1 MNKGK
6 AVFELSTSSGFI
18 QQRNGNTVI
27 SGDLDNDGDVDLFTT
42 AYDESS
48 YIYENHQNDQRFLKL
63 QLIGFKSNRDAIGSK
78 IYFWEGGKLGET
90 EYLLGLRTVEAGSG
104 LASTNSKI
112 VHFGTGNQ
120 EIVDISVEFPSGI
133 IINKKDVKPGSF
145 LTIEELEGNEKFM
158 SLVSWCLASIYH
170 SFDFWIEFIVFSLVA
185 LLMFY
190 GLPFLFRIKIKPI
203 IHYLILPIV
212 IILVFR
218 LILNSDSLLQRLII
232 SNLFGVIT
240 SILVFQKYKQKLKTN
255 EIDELTDHLWN
266 ELVLFQHGEWARSNI
281 NQLLMFAQNIDESN
295 QSGNTFRSQL
305 LKAINVFIQTTYPAI
320 RRIISFS
327 KNIDENKKE
336 GEKLE
341 KISAKIYNRLELSKN
356 LIQLN
361 EHLII
366 NEMRELSHEIKIFKQ
381 DIDHLKNKVEQKYQS
396 DLCKLI
402 VPITDRYSHH
412 KKIKIYCQPDSL
424 KGVTVRIKSIEL
436 TAIIDNLILNAIKA
450 SKHKDQPQLKIFGE
464 NKDERFLIHFCD
476 NGIGISEGKLEKIF
490 EAGFSTSNSPGNG
503 KGLAFSKKILKKYN
517 GYIYVN
523 STEPGKGTDMVIELA
538 KCNNYRQDFNH
549 NI

>member
-1 MNKGK
+1 M
-6 AVFELSTSSGFI
+6 A
-18 QQRNGNTVI
+18 
-27 SGDLDNDGDVDLFTT
+27 
-42 AYDESS
+42 A
-48 YIYENHQNDQRFLKL
+48 
-63 QLIGFKSNRDAIGSK
+63 
-78 IYFWEGGKLGET
+78 
-90 EYLLGLRTVEAGSG
+90 
-104 LASTNSKI
+104 
-112 VHFGTGNQ
+112 
-120 EIVDISVEFPSGI
+120 
-133 IINKKDVKPGSF
+133 
-145 LTIEELEGNEKFM
+145 
-158 SLVSWCLASIYH
+158 
-170 SFDFWIEFIVFSLVA
+170 
-185 LLMFY
+185 
-190 GLPFLFRIKIKPI
+190 
-203 IHYLILPIV
+203 
-212 IILVFR
+212 
-218 LILNSDSLLQRLII
+218 
-232 SNLFGVIT
+232 
-240 SILVFQKYKQKLKTN
+240 
-255 EIDELTDHLWN
+255 
-266 ELVLFQHGEWARSNI
+266 
-281 NQLLMFAQNIDESN
+281 
-295 QSGNTFRSQL
+295 
-305 LKAINVFIQTTYPAI
+305 
-320 RRIISFS
+320 
-327 KNIDENKKE
+327 
-336 GEKLE
+336 
-341 KISAKIYNRLELSKN
+341 

-402 VPITDRYSHH
+402 VPITDRYIHH